1 MKSRCLTIKGYT
13 LPLCSRCTGILA
25 GYLFF
30 PILFFIDIHI
40 SIWLGLFLNI
50 PMILDGWT
58 QKLKF
63 RMSNNRL
70 RLLTGAICGLGQS
83 ILIVSIS
90 DYIVSLIL

>member
-1 MKSRCLTIKGYT
+1 MSRCKGI
-13 LPLCSRCTGILA
+13 SA

-40 SIWLGLFLNI
+40 SILLGLFLNI
-50 PMILDGWT
+50 PMIIDGLT

-63 RMSNNRL
+63 RMSNNGL
-70 RLLTGAICGLGQS
+70 RFLTGVICGLGQS

-90 DYIVSLIL
+90 DYIVSLIQ